1 MPKPDPIQ
9 SLMEMLGTP
18 LTRENYMALNTLGS
32 GKELSPEEEAEIPA
46 RFQKFSPT
54 HEDLERD
61 KQAKQKPAKGA
72 KGKMEAPP
80 PAGAPVDWG
89 GMIIPN
95 TKGLKPELDTEHRTQ
110 PPKLGEGSTGFVD
123 MDISNPKGKPQMNS
137 GNTPGDANEP
147 SDVERHMLSPSGEM
161 VPNDMPTREQ

>member
-18 LTRENYMALNTLGS
+18 LTRENYVHLATMGKS
-32 GKELSPEEEAEIPA
+32 KELSPEEEAELPA
-46 RFQKFSPT
+46 RFQRFSPT

-61 KQAKQKPAKGA
+61 KQAKQKPAKGV
-72 KGKMEAPP
+72 KGKKEQPA

-95 TKGLKPELDTEHRTQ
+95 TSGVTPELDTEHKTQ
-110 PPKLGEGSTGFVD
+110 PPKVGYAD
-123 MDISNPKGKPQMNS
+123 MDTGLAA
-137 GNTPGDANEP
+137 GPGVDQDKMSMALPAKNEMEGP
-147 SDVERHMLSPSGEM
+147 EPERHFLSPSGEM
-161 VPNDMPTREQ
+161 VPNEMPTREQ